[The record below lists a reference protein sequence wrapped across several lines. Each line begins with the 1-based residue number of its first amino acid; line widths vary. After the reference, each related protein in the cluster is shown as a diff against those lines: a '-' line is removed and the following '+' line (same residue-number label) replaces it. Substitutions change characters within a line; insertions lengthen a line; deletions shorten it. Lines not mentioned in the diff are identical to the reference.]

1 MANYKDDDSL
11 NVARDN
17 VPGAVGSSHQNFR
30 EHTEQYTRNAV
41 CTAFRMKAMLRWC
54 IVFLIIQEEDLQEM
68 LRASKE
74 LEDNYGKFFDL
85 TVVNKDT
92 EEAYNNIIEAIE
104 GLEREEQWV
113 PRDWVQ

>member
-1 MANYKDDDSL
+1 
-11 NVARDN
+11 
-17 VPGAVGSSHQNFR
+17 
-30 EHTEQYTRNAV
+30 
-41 CTAFRMKAMLRWC
+41 
-54 IVFLIIQEEDLQEM
+54 M

-74 LEDNYGKFFDL
+74 LEDNYEKFFDL

-92 EEAYNNIIEAIE
+92 EEAYNNIIEAVE

>member
-11 NVARDN
+11 NVARAN
-17 VPGAVGSSHQNFR
+17 VPGAVGSSHQKFR
-30 EHTEQYTRNAV
+30 KHTEQYTRNAV
-41 CTAFRMKAMLRWC
+41 CTAFRMKAMLRSC
-54 IVFLIIQEEDLQEM
+54 IVFHIIQEEDLQEM

-92 EEAYNNIIEAIE
+92 EEAYNNIIEAVE